1 MATQIQ
7 FRRGTK
13 VQHNAFTGADG
24 EVTVDTTNL
33 SLHVHDGITAGGF
46 ESARADLSNH
56 SNVGILTATTFDGNL
71 IGNVTGTVSSIS
83 NHDTGDLTEGSN
95 LYYTDVRAR
104 SAISVTDSGGDGS
117 LSYNSGTGVITYTG
131 PSASEVR
138 AHFSAG
144 TGVGISSGQISI
156 GQPVATNSNV
166 TFNDVVIS
174 NNATVGGGLTV
185 TGNLV
190 VNGTTTTI
198 NSTTISVDDKNI
210 ELGSTTSPSDAS
222 ADGGGI
228 TLKGTTDHTINWSN
242 TNDSWDFSE
251 HVNIITG
258 KEYRIANTS
267 VLSATTLG
275 SSVVNSSLTSV
286 GTIASGTWQGTPIAN
301 TYLAN
306 STISGVSLGSNLN
319 TLTMGVSGTGL
330 SGSQTYNGSGAA
342 TFTVTSNATSN
353 NTNSTIV
360 ARDAS
365 GNFSAGTITASL
377 NGNAGTATTTTNI
390 PNLSGDITSTNTTTT
405 LATVNSNIGTFG
417 SGSSIPT
424 ITVNGKGLITA
435 VSTTAVDPA
444 NDGTLTLATSGTG
457 LSGSATF
464 TANQSGISTFTVT
477 SNATSNNTNSTIVA
491 RDASGNFSAGTITAS
506 LNGNAGTAT
515 SLSTARA
522 IALSGD
528 VSGSAN
534 FDGSAG
540 ITITA
545 TIAANSVAL
554 GSDTTGNYVA
564 AGAVSGNGLSGSS
577 SSEGGTF
584 TVSSNATETNTGST
598 IVFRDASGNFNAGIV
613 TASSFSGPL
622 TGNVTGNVT
631 GALTGNAATATKLA
645 TARSIGLGGDVS
657 GSASFD
663 GSAGITITATVA
675 DDSHNHVIS
684 NVDGLQTALDLKAP
698 LASPALSGTPTAP
711 TAAAGTNTTQV
722 ATTAFVSTAVA
733 NLVDTAPAALDT
745 LNELAAALG
754 DDPNFATTVSTS
766 IGTKLDSADYNAADV
781 LTKIKTVDGASSGLD
796 ADLLD
801 GQEGSYYRNASNINA
816 GTIGDAYLPA
826 TISSDITGNAG
837 TATNA
842 TNSTNVAITN
852 NTATNASYYIHFG
865 SATSGNDGVEV
876 DSTGLTYNPSSNT
889 LTTGTFSGALSGNS
903 STATKLA
910 TARTIALSGDVTG
923 SASFDGSANATISA
937 TIAANSV
944 ALGTDTTG
952 NYVASISNGSYITG
966 ANGGSEGAGL
976 TLAVDATSANTA
988 SKVVARDSSGN
999 FSAGT
1004 ITASLSGNAT
1014 SATTATTA
1022 GSCSGNAATA
1032 TILQTAR
1039 SINGVSFNGSANI
1052 TIESYIEDDETTN
1065 ATRYITFVDNTTA
1078 AFKRL
1083 NEDSSLTYN
1092 PSTNTV
1098 TAGTFSG
1105 ALSGNSSTATKLATA
1120 RSIGLGGD
1128 VSGSANF
1135 DGSANI
1141 TITATVANDS
1151 HTHDGRYYTESESD
1165 TRFLQRGVNSWH
1177 TSSDGRQR
1185 LYFTNVS
1192 HTYLKSSDN
1201 IYFRTENSDTDNCY
1215 IASGSITCVN
1225 LNSTSDINLKKDIE
1239 VISDANDILSQIN
1252 GIRFSWKSDGKKCV
1266 GVIAQEV
1273 EKVLPELV
1281 VESENE
1287 QKTKTVNYQGLIGV
1301 LIEAVKD
1308 QQKQINLLKEE
1319 IELLKQ

>member
-534 FDGSAG
+534 
-540 ITITA
+540 
-545 TIAANSVAL
+545 
-554 GSDTTGNYVA
+554 
-564 AGAVSGNGLSGSS
+564 
-577 SSEGGTF
+577 
-584 TVSSNATETNTGST
+584 
-598 IVFRDASGNFNAGIV
+598 
-613 TASSFSGPL
+613 
-622 TGNVTGNVT
+622 
-631 GALTGNAATATKLA
+631 
-645 TARSIGLGGDVS
+645 
-657 GSASFD
+657 FD

>member
-13 VQHNAFTGADG
+13 VQHNAFAGAAG

-138 AHFSAG
+138 AHFSTG
-144 TGVGISSGQISI
+144 TGVSISSGQISI

-444 NDGTLTLATSGTG
+444 NDGILTLETSGTG

-464 TANQSGISTFTVT
+464 TANQSGNSTFTVT

-515 SLSTARA
+515 
-522 IALSGD
+522 
-528 VSGSAN
+528 
-534 FDGSAG
+534 
-540 ITITA
+540 
-545 TIAANSVAL
+545 
-554 GSDTTGNYVA
+554 
-564 AGAVSGNGLSGSS
+564 
-577 SSEGGTF
+577 
-584 TVSSNATETNTGST
+584 
-598 IVFRDASGNFNAGIV
+598 
-613 TASSFSGPL
+613 
-622 TGNVTGNVT
+622 
-631 GALTGNAATATKLA
+631 KLA

-675 DDSHNHVIS
+675 DDSH
-684 NVDGLQTALDLKAP
+684 
-698 LASPALSGTPTAP
+698 
-711 TAAAGTNTTQV
+711 
-722 ATTAFVSTAVA
+722 
-733 NLVDTAPAALDT
+733 
-745 LNELAAALG
+745 
-754 DDPNFATTVSTS
+754 
-766 IGTKLDSADYNAADV
+766 
-781 LTKIKTVDGASSGLD
+781 
-796 ADLLD
+796 
-801 GQEGSYYRNASNINA
+801 
-816 GTIGDAYLPA
+816 
-826 TISSDITGNAG
+826 
-837 TATNA
+837 
-842 TNSTNVAITN
+842 
-852 NTATNASYYIHFG
+852 
-865 SATSGNDGVEV
+865 
-876 DSTGLTYNPSSNT
+876 
-889 LTTGTFSGALSGNS
+889 
-903 STATKLA
+903 
-910 TARTIALSGDVTG
+910 
-923 SASFDGSANATISA
+923 
-937 TIAANSV
+937 
-944 ALGTDTTG
+944 
-952 NYVASISNGSYITG
+952 
-966 ANGGSEGAGL
+966 
-976 TLAVDATSANTA
+976 
-988 SKVVARDSSGN
+988 
-999 FSAGT
+999 
-1004 ITASLSGNAT
+1004 
-1014 SATTATTA
+1014 
-1022 GSCSGNAATA
+1022 
-1032 TILQTAR
+1032 
-1039 SINGVSFNGSANI
+1039 
-1052 TIESYIEDDETTN
+1052 
-1065 ATRYITFVDNTTA
+1065 
-1078 AFKRL
+1078 
-1083 NEDSSLTYN
+1083 
-1092 PSTNTV
+1092 
-1098 TAGTFSG
+1098 
-1105 ALSGNSSTATKLATA
+1105 
-1120 RSIGLGGD
+1120 
-1128 VSGSANF
+1128 
-1135 DGSANI
+1135 
-1141 TITATVANDS
+1141 
-1151 HTHDGRYYTESESD
+1151 THDGRYYTESESD

-1185 LYFTNVS
+1185 LFFTNVS

>member
-534 FDGSAG
+534 FDGSA
-540 ITITA
+540 
-545 TIAANSVAL
+545 
-554 GSDTTGNYVA
+554 
-564 AGAVSGNGLSGSS
+564 
-577 SSEGGTF
+577 
-584 TVSSNATETNTGST
+584 
-598 IVFRDASGNFNAGIV
+598 
-613 TASSFSGPL
+613 
-622 TGNVTGNVT
+622 NV
-631 GALTGNAATATKLA
+631 
-645 TARSIGLGGDVS
+645 
-657 GSASFD
+657 
-663 GSAGITITATVA
+663 TITATVA

>member
-545 TIAANSVAL
+545 T
-554 GSDTTGNYVA
+554 
-564 AGAVSGNGLSGSS
+564 
-577 SSEGGTF
+577 
-584 TVSSNATETNTGST
+584 
-598 IVFRDASGNFNAGIV
+598 
-613 TASSFSGPL
+613 
-622 TGNVTGNVT
+622 
-631 GALTGNAATATKLA
+631 
-645 TARSIGLGGDVS
+645 
-657 GSASFD
+657 
-663 GSAGITITATVA
+663 VA

-766 IGTKLDSADYNAADV
+766 IGTKLDASSYTASDV

-826 TISSDITGNAG
+826 SISSDITGNA
-837 TATNA
+837 ATA
-842 TNSTNVAITN
+842 TNSTNSSNVAITN